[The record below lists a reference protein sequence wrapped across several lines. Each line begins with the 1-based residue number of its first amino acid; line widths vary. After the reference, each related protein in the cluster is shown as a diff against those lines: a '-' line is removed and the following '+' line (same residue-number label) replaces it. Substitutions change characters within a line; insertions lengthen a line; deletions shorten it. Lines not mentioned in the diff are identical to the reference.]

1 MYILHVCILLLAG
14 SATSSPIIETNDNFQ
29 ISTWS
34 LTALSS
40 LLVIIIIALCIV
52 NHRNRDKDYW
62 HTHSGGG
69 GGSRDKYFWT
79 LTVFSKDIIEI
90 FFLNSFFFLLIH
102 AKCDF
107 TRSVICI
114 LDFLCTYLIHIIPCS
129 VNFLL
134 SKWMTNWV
142 VAIFSS
148 VYILT
153 SF

>member
-62 HTHSGGG
+62 S
-69 GGSRDKYFWT
+69 
-79 LTVFSKDIIEI
+79 LTVG
-90 FFLNSFFFLLIH
+90 FFLETNTFVFQRYYWDFFLKFIFFLLIH

-114 LDFLCTYLIHIIPCS
+114 LDFLCTNLIHIIPCS

-134 SKWMTNWV
+134 LRWMKNWV
-142 VAIFSS
+142 VAIFSKQ
-148 VYILT
+148 YAYNLIL
-153 SF
+153 SSIS

>member
-69 GGSRDKYFWT
+69 GVLETITFEHSQCFPKILLR
-79 LTVFSKDIIEI
+79 
-90 FFLNSFFFLLIH
+90 FFFKIHVLLLIH
-102 AKCDF
+102 VKCDF
-107 TRSVICI
+107 TCSVICI
-114 LDFLCTYLIHIIPCS
+114 LDFLCTNLIHIIPCS

-134 SKWMTNWV
+134 SKWMKNWV
-142 VAIFSS
+142 VAILVFSN
-148 VYILT
+148 VYIT